1 MLESLK
7 MRKWPSEQKIAY
19 WEKQKAEKKLEIAAH
34 KSSIGKLT
42 SDIEFLDQRIK
53 EEQ

>member
-19 WEKQKAEKKLEIAAH
+19 WEKEKAEKKLEIAAH
-34 KSSIGKLT
+34 RSSITKLLT
-42 SDIEFLDQRIK
+42 DIELLDQKIK
-53 EEQ
+53 QAQ